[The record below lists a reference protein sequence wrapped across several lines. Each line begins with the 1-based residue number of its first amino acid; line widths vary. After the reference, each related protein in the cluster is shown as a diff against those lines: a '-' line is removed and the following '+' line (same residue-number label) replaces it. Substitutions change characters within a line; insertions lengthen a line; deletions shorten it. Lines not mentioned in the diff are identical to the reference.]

1 MSLNGIQ
8 FLLADPAPVNQ
19 TANRSDLNG
28 PLHMLVL
35 MGGMLL
41 VFWFLVIQ
49 PQRKRDKALKAML
62 AALRPGDKI
71 VTSSGIVGVVLS
83 LKDKTVSIRSND
95 AKLEVLK
102 SAIGEVTERG
112 GGGGNEG
119 AAS

>member
-1 MSLNGIQ
+1 MSLHGIQ
-8 FLLADPAPVNQ
+8 FLLADPPPVNPSANANA
-19 TANRSDLNG
+19 TAKLF
-28 PLHMLVL
+28 LFMVAMVL
-35 MGGMLL
+35 F
-41 VFWFLVIQ
+41 FWFLVIQ
-49 PQRKRDKALKAML
+49 PQRKRDKALKTML

-95 AKLEVLK
+95 AKLEILK

-112 GGGGNEG
+112 GGGDG